1 VRSLIGGG
9 GGGGAVADAALLIG
23 LPDAGKTALFEQLH
37 FGRLRQ
43 TLTSMRENQCSI
55 VDGGKSVP
63 LIDVPGHARL
73 RENIREKYAK
83 QAKRVVFVIDAKE
96 FKETSRETAECVHL
110 SRSILPLVL
119 LVRFRGRAHLISD
132 TNGCRR
138 RRLCLPCAACCS
150 LLLNVLDDSDFR
162 KRNLLVACNKSDY
175 DMMCSSEKF
184 IKHRLEK
191 EIDLL
196 LSTRGKDVM
205 ATDGEAKSSVV
216 DSLLPEGEKF
226 TFEGIAAG
234 SGGWDVAFGSC
245 SAKKGEIDVVR
256 SFLMA

>member
-1 VRSLIGGG
+1 MRSLIGGG

-110 SRSILPLVL
+110 SRSILPLLFRRAHTLSRRVL
-119 LVRFRGRAHLISD
+119 LVRLRGRAHLK
-132 TNGCRR
+132 RHEWPPPPPLAVPR
-138 RRLCLPCAACCS
+138 AAVCCS
-150 LLLNVLDDSDFR
+150 TSWTT
-162 KRNLLVACNKSDY
+162 AT
-175 DMMCSSEKF
+175 SE
-184 IKHRLEK
+184 
-191 EIDLL
+191 
-196 LSTRGKDVM
+196 S
-205 ATDGEAKSSVV
+205 ATCWSRATS
-216 DSLLPEGEKF
+216 P
-226 TFEGIAAG
+226 TTT
-234 SGGWDVAFGSC
+234 
-245 SAKKGEIDVVR
+245 
-256 SFLMA
+256 

>member
-1 VRSLIGGG
+1 MRSLIGGG

-110 SRSILPLVL
+110 SRSILPLLLRRAHTLSRHVL
-119 LVRFRGRAHLISD
+119 LVRFRGRAHLKRHEWLPPPPPLLTVRRVLQSAAQRPGRQRLPKAQPAGRVQQVRLRHD
-132 TNGCRR
+132 VLLREVHQAPAGEGDRSFALNKGQRCHGDRR
-138 RRLCLPCAACCS
+138 R
-150 LLLNVLDDSDFR
+150 
-162 KRNLLVACNKSDY
+162 
-175 DMMCSSEKF
+175 
-184 IKHRLEK
+184 
-191 EIDLL
+191 
-196 LSTRGKDVM
+196 
-205 ATDGEAKSSVV
+205 GEV
-216 DSLLPEGEKF
+216 F
-226 TFEGIAAG
+226 C
-234 SGGWDVAFGSC
+234 GGQLAP
-245 SAKKGEIDVVR
+245 
-256 SFLMA
+256 